1 MEERR
6 KQPRVRVLKT
16 GRIAVSDKAPKIEC
30 AIRSISEDGAC
41 LQIPSGTFGIP
52 HAFDLVLDA
61 TTRHACRVV
70 WRTETKM
77 GVTFG

>member
-1 MEERR
+1 VEERR
-6 KQPRVRVLKT
+6 KQPRARVLKT
-16 GRIAVSDKAPKIEC
+16 GRIAVGAKAPKIEC
-30 AIRSISEDGAC
+30 AIRSISPEGAC

-61 TTRHACRVV
+61 TTRHACHVV

-77 GVTFG
+77 GVAFG